1 MTDQIT
7 VSCLCGTCSIV
18 LSGTPIFGAECHC
31 ASCRKAM
38 DTFEALPGAPMERSA
53 TGGVPYVLWR
63 KDRVSRIVGE
73 ERLASYRLSPKAKT
87 RRVLARCCNAPMFLD
102 FAAGHWISIN
112 AARFPADQRP
122 PMRFRTMTGDRGDV
136 PPLPDD
142 LINARGH
149 TGRFMLELLGAWVAM
164 GFRNP
169 PVARNVREATDG

>member
-1 MTDQIT
+1 VANQIT
-7 VSCLCGTCSIV
+7 VACLCGRCRIA
-18 LSGTPIFGAECHC
+18 LKGKPILGAECHC
-31 ASCRKAM
+31 TSCGQAM
-38 DTFEALPGAPMERSA
+38 DEFEAELGAPKERSA

-63 KDRVSRIVGE
+63 KDRVGRIEGE

-87 RRVLARCCNAPMFLD
+87 RRVLASCCNAPMFLE
-102 FAAGHWISIN
+102 FSAGHWISVN

-122 PMRFRTMTGDRGDV
+122 RMRFRTMTADRGDA

-149 TGRFMLELLGAWVAM
+149 TGRFMLQLLGAWVAM

-169 PVARNVREATDG
+169 PVARGVREAARG